1 MGLICEDAIRADG
14 RERETKKEKEKE
26 KEKET
31 EREIQ
36 DTTESAEEDKT
47 FVFLFQAQICLERF
61 LSFLIENKW
70 EEAIRVFVKY
80 FIALERF
87 YPEE

>member
-1 MGLICEDAIRADG
+1 MGLICEGAIRADG
-14 RERETKKEKEKE
+14 RERETDKE

-31 EREIQ
+31 EKEKERKIQ
-36 DTTESAEEDKT
+36 DTTEAEEDKT

-80 FIALERF
+80 FTAIERF